1 MRALFA
7 YDLLGF
13 QSHADVEHFSRYV
26 QGEAGAEPMGE
37 YRFRAFHRTVR
48 AQAFPIGIDVDEFI
62 ELGRA
67 DDARET
73 YEMMRGQY
81 ARRRLLLGIDR
92 LDYSKGLPQRL
103 KAFQTLLAEYPENR
117 PAPR

>member
-13 QSHADVEHFSRYV
+13 QSHDDVEHFSRYV

-67 DDARET
+67 DEARDLRDDARPVRAT
-73 YEMMRGQY
+73 
-81 ARRRLLLGIDR
+81 RLLLGIDR

-103 KAFQTLLAEYPENR
+103 KAFRRCWLSTPRTVQ
-117 PAPR
+117 APR